1 MNPVL
6 IYGGA
11 LAGTA
16 IVNAVSN
23 FVNGKKN
30 RKQQEKLARENQ
42 KFNERMEANRQN
54 FQLRI
59 NCENAENQRELS
71 EQNHRQRL
79 IEQEN
84 NFTLLVQGKE
94 WDHFLKDWPLQNLP
108 SVLRKDQILDDG
120 TVALR
125 VFYSKSNNPI
135 FSNYVYPLV
144 ERGLLEFV
152 DSYHNVFSSKNIIF
166 YHRGYKEGV
175 YGGAYNANIKHA
187 LNDVPIVIIDTDILL
202 DEICVSATIW
212 GFDNVDGQHMT
223 LFKLPFKLKGTNG
236 KPDNDSVKQLA
247 NEILAHLKFVLGC
260 AYDTYNMIMYNRA
273 PLLPQIAN
281 YELIHGTESA
291 FLRYDAI
298 KAFFGKQYGEIYS
311 TLLSGD
317 GSGENKSFAEL
328 PESNKTTILH
338 NLRLDYALAARDIIA
353 PEVFSKCL
361 VESVNAWCALRTTNS
376 AAEFINSL
384 AGDEEKILRY
394 FSLEDVDYF
403 KKLCDAYETSAVK
416 NDACEAC
423 LRIKA
428 DVLDAKSE
436 IESKIASTNDKAVVV
451 PAKKT
456 DRSKSKFIEF

>member
-23 FVNGKKN
+23 FVNGKQN

-54 FQLRI
+54 FQLKLNR
-59 NCENAENQRELS
+59 ENSENQRELS

-79 IEQEN
+79 LEQEN
-84 NFTLLVQGKE
+84 NFKLLVQGKE
-94 WDHFLKDWPLQNLP
+94 WEHFLKDWPLQNLP

-125 VFYSKSNNPI
+125 VFYSKSTNQI
-135 FSNYVYPLV
+135 FSAYVYPLV
-144 ERGLLEFV
+144 ERGLLEFI
-152 DSYHNVFSSKNIIF
+152 DSYHNVFFSQNIIF

-175 YGGAYNANIKHA
+175 YGGAYNANIKYA

-223 LFKLPFKLKGTNG
+223 LFKLPFQIKSING
-236 KPDNDSVKQLA
+236 RPDNDSVKQLA

-260 AYDTYNMIMYNRA
+260 AYDTYNMVMYNRA
-273 PLLPQIAN
+273 PILPQIAN
-281 YELIHGTESA
+281 YELNQGTESA
-291 FLRYDAI
+291 FLHYENI

-317 GSGENKSFAEL
+317 GSDENKSFAEL
-328 PESNKTTILH
+328 PENNKKTILH
-338 NLRLDYALAARDIIA
+338 NLRLDYALAARDVIA
-353 PEVFSKCL
+353 PEVFIKCL
-361 VESVNAWCALRTTNS
+361 DESIDSWCELRTTIP
-376 AAEFINSL
+376 AIDFLNSL
-384 AGDEEKILRY
+384 ADNNENILRY
-394 FSLEDVDYF
+394 FAIEDVDYF
-403 KKLCDAYETSAVK
+403 KKLCDAYAMSVIETEKGEV
-416 NDACEAC
+416 C
-423 LRIKA
+423 LRIKK
-428 DVLDAKSE
+428 DVLNVEPE
-436 IESKIASTNDKAVVV
+436 IANFNDKAVVV
-451 PAKKT
+451 TKKKT
-456 DRSKSKFIEF
+456 NRSKPKFIEF

>member
-59 NCENAENQRELS
+59 NRENAENQRELS

-79 IEQEN
+79 LEQEN
-84 NFTLLVQGKE
+84 NFKLLVQGKE
-94 WDHFLKDWPLQNLP
+94 WEHFLNDWPLQNLP

-125 VFYSKSNNPI
+125 VFYSKSTNQI
-135 FSNYVYPLV
+135 FSAYVYPLV
-144 ERGLLEFV
+144 ERGLLEFI

-166 YHRGYKEGV
+166 YHRGYKEGI

-223 LFKLPFKLKGTNG
+223 LFKLPFQIKSING
-236 KPDNDSVKQLA
+236 RPDNDSVRQLA

-273 PLLPQIAN
+273 PLLPQIGN
-281 YELIHGTESA
+281 YELTQGLEGA
-291 FLRYDAI
+291 FLRHENI

-317 GSGENKSFAEL
+317 GVGENKSFAEL
-328 PESNKTTILH
+328 PENNKKTILH
-338 NLRLDYALAARDIIA
+338 KMRLEYALAVKDFVS
-353 PEVFSKCL
+353 PEVFIKCL
-361 VESVNAWCALRTTNS
+361 DESIDSWCELRTTIP
-376 AAEFINSL
+376 AIDFLNSL
-384 AGDEEKILRY
+384 ADNNENILRY
-394 FSLEDVDYF
+394 FAAEDVDYF
-403 KKLCDAYETSAVK
+403 KKLCEAYEMSVIETEKGEV
-416 NDACEAC
+416 C
-423 LRIKA
+423 LRIKK
-428 DVLDAKSE
+428 DVLNVAID
-436 IESKIASTNDKAVVV
+436 ILNDKE
-451 PAKKT
+451 
-456 DRSKSKFIEF
+456 KSKETAIVVGNNKKPKTFFKL

>member
-6 IYGGA
+6 IYGFA
-11 LAGTA
+11 LAGPA
-16 IVNAVSN
+16 IVNSVSN

-30 RKQQEKLARENQ
+30 RKQQEKLAHENQ
-42 KFNERMEANRQN
+42 IFNERMEANRQN
-54 FQLRI
+54 FQLKLNR
-59 NCENAENQRELS
+59 ENAENQRELS

-79 IEQEN
+79 LEQEN
-84 NFTLLVQGKE
+84 NFKLLIQGKE

-125 VFYSKSNNPI
+125 VFYSKSTNQI
-135 FSNYVYPLV
+135 FSAYVYPLV
-144 ERGLLEFV
+144 ERGLLEFT
-152 DSYHNVFSSKNIIF
+152 DLYHNVFSSKNIIF

-223 LFKLPFKLKGTNG
+223 LFKLPFRIKSVNG

-260 AYDTYNMIMYNRA
+260 AYDTYNMVMYDRA

-281 YELIHGTESA
+281 YEFTQGLESA
-291 FLRYDAI
+291 FLRYGNI

-311 TLLSGD
+311 ILLSGD
-317 GSGENKSFAEL
+317 GSDENKSFAEL

-338 NLRLDYALAARDIIA
+338 NLRLDYALAAKDVIT

-361 VESVNAWCALRTTNS
+361 VESINAWCALRTTIPS
-376 AAEFINSL
+376 ADFLNSL
-384 AGDEEKILRY
+384 AGDKEKILQY
-394 FSLEDVDYF
+394 FAFEDVDYF
-403 KKLCDAYETSAVK
+403 KKLCAAYETSVIK
-416 NDACEAC
+416 NKACEAC
-423 LRIKA
+423 LRIKG
-428 DVLDAKSE
+428 DVLNAE
-436 IESKIASTNDKAVVV
+436 PEIASTNDKAVVV
-451 PAKKT
+451 TKKKNN
-456 DRSKSKFIEF
+456 RSKATFIEF